1 MKKYTKKIHKNQK
14 GISLLALT
22 ITVLVMS
29 VVTSVL
35 VYNAKDGI
43 AIRNYKNL
51 ENDIEILTSKVEAF
65 YLEIGELP
73 ILKSNGESVL
83 YSGNPNFKR
92 QQQPNDNGAYY
103 VINLNYLG
111 GITLNYGKG
120 FFDIKTIDDTKKIT
134 DVYIINGQ
142 SHRIYYAEG
151 VQINGEP
158 FYTIGED
165 SKVTLHNKTDNETEN
180 IN

>member
-65 YLEIGELP
+65 YLERGELP

-92 QQQPNDNGAYY
+92 QQQPNDDGAYY

-120 FFDIKTIDDTKKIT
+120 FFDIKTIDDTKK
-134 DVYIINGQ
+134 N
-142 SHRIYYAEG
+142 HRCIYNKRAKSPYLLCRRSS
-151 VQINGEP
+151 NKWR
-158 FYTIGED
+158 TI
-165 SKVTLHNKTDNETEN
+165 LHNWRRLKSN
-180 IN
+180 ITQ